1 MEKVIQMI
9 ETAPTESDAK
19 EMLEVMKIF
28 LSTEEYKEA
37 QQLIKE
43 EFNDD

>member
-19 EMLEVMKIF
+19 QMLEVMKIF
-28 LSTEEYKEA
+28 LSTKEYKKA
-37 QQLIKE
+37 QKLIKK